1 MAKLCGDGRG
11 RGGSLAWGSTWG
23 SGVSRA
29 ALTERTGPG
38 CGQATFLGGEGGVG
52 CLCSSRCPPIPQH
65 FQPHRLRPC
74 TGINPCSS
82 PPPGAPLPVR
92 PVPGAHAVPDREP
105 PCAADPGA
113 AGPRSGVRPPSR
125 TRDARVLPKC
135 GSLSPENPQISPL
148 SLHLLRLLSYC
159 WKAAS
164 KIEGKKSIS
173 LPLPVP
179 WIDPE
184 PISSV

>member
-1 MAKLCGDGRG
+1 MGVHLGKWGVPGSPDGTDRTGVRAGNIFGG
-11 RGGSLAWGSTWG
+11 RGGS
-23 SGVSRA
+23 GVSLLLSLSPHPA
-29 ALTERTGPG
+29 TLPAP
-38 CGQATFLGGEGGVG
+38 QAETL
-52 CLCSSRCPPIPQH
+52 
-65 FQPHRLRPC
+65 HRDKSVQL
-74 TGINPCSS
+74 